1 MKSQYVPD
9 TEELYHTLSEK
20 IQLQKM
26 LPGTNPAATFGH
38 IISGY
43 ES

>member
-1 MKSQYVPD
+1 MKSEFVPD
-9 TEELYHTLSEK
+9 IEDLYHSLSEK
-20 IQLQKM
+20 IALQKM
-26 LPGTNPAATFGH
+26 LPGTNPAAHFGH